1 MSRLGK
7 MPLEIPSGVEA
18 KLEGGIFTAKGKVGT
33 NTVKILP
40 DIMAKIDGTKIVVSC
55 LNDSK
60 RAKIYW
66 GTTRQLMKIAIEG
79 ANKGFTRKL
88 ELNGVGFRVAV
99 QGKNLKMALG
109 FSHDVMFPIPD
120 NIKVAIEGEKGNVIA
135 ISGANKEAVGL
146 CASLIRNLKKPE
158 PYKGKGIKYAEETI
172 LRKEGK
178 KK

>member
-7 MPLEIPSGVEA
+7 IPLEIPAGVET
-18 KLEGGIFTAKGKVGT
+18 KLEGNIFTAKGKVGT
-33 NTVKILP
+33 NMVKILP
-40 DIMAKIDGTKIVVSC
+40 DITAKIEGNKIVVSA
-55 LNDSK
+55 NNNNKKS
-60 RAKIYW
+60 KIYW
-66 GTTRQLMKIAIEG
+66 GTTRQLIKIAIEG
-79 ANKGFTRKL
+79 ASKGFTRKL
-88 ELNGVGFRVAV
+88 ELNGVGFRVAL
-99 QGKNLKMALG
+99 QGKNLKMSLG
-109 FSHDVMFPIPD
+109 FSHDVIFPIPD
-120 NIKVAIEGEKGNVIA
+120 NLKVTVEGEKGNVIA

>member
-7 MPLEIPSGVEA
+7 MPLEIPTGVEA
-18 KLEGGIFTAKGKVGT
+18 KLEGGVFTAKGKIGT

-40 DIMAKIDGTKIVVSC
+40 DIKAVIDGNKIVVSP
-55 LNDSK
+55 LSDTK

-79 ANKGFTRKL
+79 ASKGFTRKL
-88 ELNGVGFRVAV
+88 EINGVGFRVAM
-99 QGKNLKMALG
+99 QGKNLKLALG
-109 FSHDVMFPIPD
+109 FSHDVIFPIPD
-120 NIKVAIEGEKGNVIA
+120 NIKVAIEGDKGNVIA

>member
-18 KLEGGIFTAKGKVGT
+18 KLEGGVFTAKGKIGT
-33 NTVKILP
+33 NSVKILP
-40 DIMAKIDGTKIVVSC
+40 DITAKIEGNKIVVSC
-55 LNDSK
+55 LAETK

-79 ANKGFTRKL
+79 ANQGFTRKL
-88 ELNGVGFRVAV
+88 EINGVGFRVAV

-109 FSHDVMFPIPD
+109 FSHDVIFPIPE
-120 NIKVAIEGEKGNVIA
+120 NLKVAIEGEKGNVIA

-146 CASLIRNLKKPE
+146 CASLIRALKKPE
-158 PYKGKGIKYAEETI
+158 PYKGKGIKYLEETV